1 MSKILYFS
9 TIVLN
14 ISGVVFSLVY
24 IGLNLFS
31 KAGDVGVRSETSLK
45 IIKASVTWS
54 LIFAF
59 LSCLFLNTR
68 VVSEAI
74 ARTSKLY
81 STIAVSWLAVILVC
95 GVSMLL
101 MLASRKAIRSGL
113 LQAIKKLFSVA
124 MTGAIIA
131 MLLSWLLG

>member
-9 TIVLN
+9 TIALN

-31 KAGDVGVRSETSLK
+31 KAGDVSVRSETSLK

>member
-9 TIVLN
+9 TIALN

-81 STIAVSWLAVILVC
+81 STIAVSWLAVILAC

>member
-9 TIVLN
+9 TIALN

-81 STIAVSWLAVILVC
+81 STIAVSWLVVILVC

>member
-9 TIVLN
+9 TIALN